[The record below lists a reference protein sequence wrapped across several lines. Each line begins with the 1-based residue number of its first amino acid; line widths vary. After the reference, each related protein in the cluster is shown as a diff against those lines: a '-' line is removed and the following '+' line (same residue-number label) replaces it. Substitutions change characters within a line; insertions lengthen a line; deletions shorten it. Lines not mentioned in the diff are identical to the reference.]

1 MTVLS
6 QSDLVFIEDYIDN
19 YHDNDRIRL
28 YKNYSGRAMYGNH
41 CFGFSLDEGVTT
53 LGLFADW
60 LEFIINFDFYDSD
73 DDVIEGVALVT
84 KLMQAA
90 RTDSLGLGTIVYFP
104 SYDVP
109 PDFMLEEED

>member
-1 MTVLS
+1 MTVLGPIE
-6 QSDLVFIEDYIDN
+6 LAFIEDFIDN

-28 YKNYSGRAMYGNH
+28 YKNYSGRAMYGKR
-41 CFGFSLDEGVTT
+41 CFGFSLDEGVTI

-60 LEFIINFDFYDSD
+60 LELITNFDFYDS
-73 DDVIEGVALVT
+73 DDVIEGVALVA

-109 PDFMLEEED
+109 PDFMLEEDED